1 MTQQQTKPLC
11 WSSVVSIFRQLRP
24 WQVPVGHAVEKWLL
38 RASAEHLPPFWPVV
52 SGFNPKRMTGSL
64 QEMLH
69 RFYIS
74 LSPTPSGVLDMQ
86 PGHVLC
92 GFLSSFLFMTQ
103 IIDKIITVHALCLG
117 GVDFCHCLSF
127 PLPLSVYKCVY
138 GSFSFPPQRLKPNQ
152 TDDAKLLHFTE
163 VRFSSRVHIVNIVI
177 NKLLLGMYIF
187 LNCSPI
193 IMSLT
198 FSSGNLKKKKFSLP
212 SWAFSLSTLFVP
224 CFVSEKTQNSAC
236 LQPSLWQPR
245 RQSLVKDKTFRK
257 IQL

>member
-1 MTQQQTKPLC
+1 
-11 WSSVVSIFRQLRP
+11 
-24 WQVPVGHAVEKWLL
+24 
-38 RASAEHLPPFWPVV
+38 
-52 SGFNPKRMTGSL
+52 
-64 QEMLH
+64 MLH

-163 VRFSSRVHIVNIVI
+163 VRFSSRVHIVNIII

-198 FSSGNLKKKKFSLP
+198 FSSGNWRKKKNSPCHPGLSHYPPSLSLVLYQKKHKTLLACSPVSGNHGDNHSSRTKHSEKFSCKAGKKCL
-212 SWAFSLSTLFVP
+212 TL
-224 CFVSEKTQNSAC
+224 AA
-236 LQPSLWQPR
+236 L
-245 RQSLVKDKTFRK
+245 
-257 IQL
+257 